1 MEQAEKKSLVEAI
14 LFVSGEPLTL
24 AVLKNI
30 TELPEGELTQLLGE
44 LSEDYR
50 ERSGGLLVIEIA
62 GGYQIVTHPSY
73 LPWIKKFKSTSTSN
87 KLSMAALESLAI
99 IAYNQPII
107 KAELEHIR
115 GVNSDGVMK
124 TLLDRRLI
132 KIMGRKEVPGKPLLY
147 GTTREFLQYFGLKD
161 LTDLPTI
168 KELSREEAA

>member
-1 MEQAEKKSLVEAI
+1 MDQKEKKSLVEAL
-14 LFVSGEPLTL
+14 LFVSGEPVTL
-24 AVLKNI
+24 AILKNI
-30 TELPEGELTQLLGE
+30 TELPEAELKQLLEE
-44 LSEDYR
+44 LIAEYR
-50 ERSGGLLVIEIA
+50 ERNGGLLVIEIA
-62 GGYQIVTHPSY
+62 NGYQIVTHPAY
-73 LPWIKKFKSTSTSN
+73 ALWVKKFTSTSTSN
-87 KLSMAALESLAI
+87 KLSVAALETLAI

-115 GVNSDGVMK
+115 GVNSDGVVK

-168 KELSREEAA
+168 KELSRDEAA